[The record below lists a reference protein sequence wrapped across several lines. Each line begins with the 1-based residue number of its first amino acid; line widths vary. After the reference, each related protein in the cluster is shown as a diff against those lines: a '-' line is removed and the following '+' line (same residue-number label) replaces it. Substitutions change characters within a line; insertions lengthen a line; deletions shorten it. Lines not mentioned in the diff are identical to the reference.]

1 MPLTDT
7 AIRAAKPSSTPG
19 KQLKLFDGSGLF
31 LLLFPNGSKVWRFK
45 YHFQGR
51 EKLIS
56 LGAYPD
62 VSLKEAR
69 EKAADARKMLGNS
82 KDPSAERQHS
92 KRQHRNTFKIIAREW
107 HEKQAPAW
115 SATYANIVLRRME
128 LNIFPHIGSKP
139 VSAISAAEI
148 LSLLRK
154 IEARDAINMAQ
165 SIRSLCS
172 NVFRYAVITGR
183 AERDPA
189 ADIQGAITTRAV
201 KNRAAITDPEKVG
214 KLLLA
219 IGGYGG
225 LLSVRMALTFMALT
239 FCRPGEIINA
249 EWAEIDFANKLWRIP
264 GRKMKMSRDH
274 IVPLSPQAIAV
285 LEVMHPH
292 SGEGEFVFPG
302 HKTKTPTLA
311 RETLVAALRRM
322 GFNKDEVCAHGFR
335 AMASTLLNEQG
346 YPADVIERQLA
357 HVPGNRVRAAYNRAE
372 YLPER
377 RRMMDEWAVYLGK
390 LHKAAREAS
399 NV

>member
-1 MPLTDT
+1 MSLTDT
-7 AIRAAKPSSTPG
+7 AIRAVKPPE
-19 KQLKLFDGSGLF
+19 KQQKLFDGSGLY
-31 LLLFPNGSKVWRFK
+31 LLLFPSGSKVWRFK

-69 EKAADARKMLGNS
+69 EKASEARKLLGS
-82 KDPSAERQHS
+82 GKDPSAERQHS
-92 KRQHRNTFKIIAREW
+92 KLKYRNTFEIIAREW

-115 SATYANIVLRRME
+115 SATYTDIVLRRME
-128 LNIFPHIGSKP
+128 LNVFPHIGSKP
-139 VSAISAAEI
+139 VSAISAAEV
-148 LSLLRK
+148 LALLRK

-189 ADIQGAITTRAV
+189 ADIQGAITTRVV
-201 KNRAAITDPEKVG
+201 KNRAAITDPKKVG

-219 IGGYGG
+219 IGDYGG
-225 LLSVRMALTFMALT
+225 LLAVRMALTFMALT
-239 FCRPGEIINA
+239 FCRPGEIVHA
-249 EWAEIDFANKLWRIP
+249 EWAEMDFANRLWRIP
-264 GRKMKMSRDH
+264 ASKMKMSRDH
-274 IVPLSPQAIAV
+274 IVPLSPQALAV
-285 LEVMHPH
+285 LEVMRPY
-292 SGEGEFVFPG
+292 SGEGDLVFPG
-302 HKTKTPTLA
+302 HKTKSPTLA
-311 RETLVAALRRM
+311 RETLLAALRRM
-322 GFNKDEVCAHGFR
+322 GFGKDEICAHGFR
-335 AMASTLLNEQG
+335 AMASTLLNELG
-346 YPADVIERQLA
+346 YPPDVIERQLA

-377 RRMMDEWAVYLGK
+377 RKMMDEWSIYLGE
-390 LHKAAREAS
+390 LRTKAMEEKG